1 MYGCVLG
8 LNWGSIM
15 GYNYLL
21 NSKFS
26 NWKQKHLTFMGKT
39 YYSNPLHSSTRNY
52 LLLKRWERCILN
64 RFKLNRVVW
73 WQPRLPLAT
82 TRKIFLLGFQNFNC
96 IFFFHFFCSHILFFF
111 SQEKFKIHSLTQIQR
126 AGKKNTA
133 PEKKNNIFTHS
144 LDFWPKMAK
153 V

>member
-111 SQEKFKIHSLTQIQR
+111 PRKSLKSTHSLDLKSR
-126 AGKKNTA
+126 KKKYNAGKKNTG
-133 PEKKNNIFTHS
+133 FSLTHS
-144 LDFWPKMAK
+144 IFDKKW
-153 V
+153 